1 MCAGA
6 AGNDDMNNCGRC
18 RAPRPASPQ
27 RGGAGNDGAG
37 KALSGAAPEGDG
49 DGDGDSSDK
58 EGATATPRWAN
69 ARECLLPPDPKA
81 RSLVHKA
88 MRCVLLQP
96 PSCGG
101 SGGWRVRFVTRHLVE
116 ASSAVAALLR

>member
-58 EGATATPRWAN
+58 EDATATPRWAN
-69 ARECLLPPDPKA
+69 AREFLLPPDPKA

-96 PSCGG
+96 TSCGG

>member
-18 RAPRPASPQ
+18 RAPKPASPQ
-27 RGGAGNDGAG
+27 RGGAGNGGAG
-37 KALSGAAPEGDG
+37 KTLSSDAPEGDG

-58 EGATATPRWAN
+58 EEGTAVPRWAN

-88 MRCVLLQP
+88 MRCVLCNP
-96 PSCGG
+96 
-101 SGGWRVRFVTRHLVE
+101 RRT
-116 ASSAVAALLR
+116 AALAAGASAA